1 MIEIVY
7 KEEKKE
13 ARGNESFFQIPRNI
27 RQIGEAKG
35 NRRIYLEDYAYTF
48 LRRQEDENRER
59 GSAGILLGQHNWLDG
74 AAYLFIRSAMVIGG
88 MEVSPEHVSF
98 TERIWEQVHETTEQ
112 YFKGQEI
119 LGWFLNLPEFSME
132 INEVILRAHL
142 NHFGGNDKVL
152 FLMEPT
158 EKEEAFFTYDSGR
171 LKRESGFYVYYEKND
186 AMQGYMIDGNAN
198 QSVEEPGPGKDR
210 AVADFRRRVGEKQEE
225 RKKEQRGRHSAF
237 YGLTVS
243 VAAATLILAL
253 SYTEAGERIGAFFN
267 RITGRESVTEP
278 DPASVSAAGDSILAV
293 TETPEPEKPSGE
305 TPAPGEEPIET
316 PEPGTPSVTPAA
328 ETSSAPQASVREYTV
343 KKGDTL
349 SKICREHYG
358 DLGRLDEICS
368 LNQLDPDADLY
379 PGQKIVLPQS

>member
-186 AMQGYMIDGNAN
+186 AMQGYMIDGNAKSVCRRTRAGER
-198 QSVEEPGPGKDR
+198 QSGGGFPAPG
-210 AVADFRRRVGEKQEE
+210 RRKTGGEKE
-225 RKKEQRGRHSAF
+225 RAEGKAFRVLRADSQRGRGHADPGAF
-237 YGLTVS
+237 LHGGRGTDRGFFQSDYRPGIGHRARPCLRIRGGGFDS
-243 VAAATLILAL
+243 GCNGDPG
-253 SYTEAGERIGAFFN
+253 AGETLRGNPGAW
-267 RITGRESVTEP
+267 GRT
-278 DPASVSAAGDSILAV
+278 
-293 TETPEPEKPSGE
+293 
-305 TPAPGEEPIET
+305 
-316 PEPGTPSVTPAA
+316 
-328 ETSSAPQASVREYTV
+328 
-343 KKGDTL
+343 
-349 SKICREHYG
+349 H
-358 DLGRLDEICS
+358 
-368 LNQLDPDADLY
+368 
-379 PGQKIVLPQS
+379 

>member
-225 RKKEQRGRHSAF
+225 RKKEQRG
-237 YGLTVS
+237 
-243 VAAATLILAL
+243 
-253 SYTEAGERIGAFFN
+253 
-267 RITGRESVTEP
+267 
-278 DPASVSAAGDSILAV
+278 
-293 TETPEPEKPSGE
+293 
-305 TPAPGEEPIET
+305 
-316 PEPGTPSVTPAA
+316 
-328 ETSSAPQASVREYTV
+328 TSRRP
-343 KKGDTL
+343 
-349 SKICREHYG
+349 
-358 DLGRLDEICS
+358 
-368 LNQLDPDADLY
+368 
-379 PGQKIVLPQS
+379 